1 MTQTNLSVI
10 NDFVSGPGIQRENT
24 LKKFIN
30 KYFSDPG
37 TLWETIG
44 QCFIKTKSCKY
55 CLLLI
60 DK

>member
-10 NDFVSGPGIQRENT
+10 NDFVSGPGTQRENT

-37 TLWETIG
+37 TL
-44 QCFIKTKSCKY
+44 
-55 CLLLI
+55 
-60 DK
+60 